1 MGGGHV
7 SAPIVISK
15 FCRVL
20 PRRLISGF
28 LSVNVVNAQ
37 AGTEK
42 DDFNEWAFTNP
53 APTDI
58 LTTNPFF
65 GPGTVLTDPGRTGKK
80 LSFGDYDCFL
90 FWVVGGMTLET
101 PTISGAGTASDTFL
115 GDNNYDDETDD
126 LWRTGTLT
134 HNCQS
139 FLKYHLVSRINNGYG
154 HVAGGNTDYAGTV
167 ALERRSYRSSA
178 TTINDTD
185 TTATPGTHSCS
196 GDAGKYQHFIM
207 SDGLWSAE
215 SHGGEVLSTDSKNT
229 FFPPV
234 ENIEIYGIHYYNFVS
249 QSGDLAVVYN
259 TGHASHAHSTA
270 FYDIVVKV
278 SYRGFEDGNATAP
291 GSATDADKQFFKT
304 NTNIFFQPFGET
316 ANMSWDDSAHTS

>member
-7 SAPIVISK
+7 SSPIVVSK

-42 DDFNEWAFTNP
+42 DDFNEWSFTNP

-65 GPGTVLTDPGRTGKK
+65 GPSPVLTDPGRTGKK

-90 FWVVGGMTLET
+90 FWVVGGMVLET
-101 PTISGAGTASDTFL
+101 PTFGSAYSSAVLTNNGYSDTTA
-115 GDNNYDDETDD
+115 DT
-126 LWRTGTLT
+126 WHPLT
-134 HNCQS
+134 AHNCQS

-154 HVAGGNTDYAGTV
+154 HVADGNTNYAGTV
-167 ALERRSYRSSA
+167 ALERRSYRSSS

-185 TTATPGTHSCS
+185 TTATPGVDSCAR
-196 GDAGKYQHFIM
+196 DAGKYQHFIM

-278 SYRGFEDGNATAP
+278 SYRGFEDGNETTL
-291 GSATDADKQFFKT
+291 GVATDADKQFFKT